1 MSTIVKLT
9 AGGMITLPAKIRQK
23 YKLAP
28 GDSVAIIESPDGLLI
43 VPVVPLE
50 KLVNQEE
57 ASIAAE
63 ICRELVEEHRT
74 EQKKGNSR

>member
-9 AGGMITLPAKIRQK
+9 AGGMITLPAK

-50 KLVNQEE
+50 KLVNQKE
-57 ASIAAE
+57 AFIAAE
-63 ICRELVEEHRT
+63 ICRELVEEHRK
-74 EQKKGNSR
+74 EQEKGNSR

>member
-9 AGGMITLPAKIRQK
+9 SGGMITLPARIRQK
-23 YKLAP
+23 YKLTP

-50 KLVNQEE
+50 DLANPKE

-63 ICRELVEEHRT
+63 ICHELIEDHRK
-74 EQKKGNSR
+74 EQQSENS